1 MVLHRFSDASFV
13 QVRKMIVESIQKLQ
27 AEAGVGANAPSSKNP
42 ASSGGASPLTTAN
55 APPTSAAQPAK
66 PVAKSTS
73 SSSSSSYSEKIEVTV
88 EFNAPA
94 KEIFECFTIPPR
106 VMAYTQSRAEVGT
119 APGAKLVLFDGAIT
133 GEIVSSTQ
141 NEKLVWLW
149 RQSSW

>member
-1 MVLHRFSDASFV
+1 LVADSFPDAPFG

-27 AEAGVGANAPSSKNP
+27 AEAGVGANGSSKNP
-42 ASSGGASPLTTAN
+42 SSSGGASPLTTGN
-55 APPTSAAQPAK
+55 SSPAIATQATK
-66 PVAKSTS
+66 PATKST
-73 SSSSSSYSEKIEVTV
+73 SSSSSYSEKIELTI